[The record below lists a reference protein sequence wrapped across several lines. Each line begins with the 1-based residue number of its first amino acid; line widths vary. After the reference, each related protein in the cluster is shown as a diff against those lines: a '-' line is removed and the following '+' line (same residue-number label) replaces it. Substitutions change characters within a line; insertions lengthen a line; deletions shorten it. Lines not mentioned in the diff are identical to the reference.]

1 MLILQ
6 GMKLQTPKGF
16 RDFLPADALKRK
28 AVIDRIISVFER
40 FGFDPIETP
49 TIEYEETLQGKYG
62 EEERL
67 IYKFETS
74 GGDRLALKYDQ
85 TVPLARVVA
94 QWGPVGQQ
102 KLVLPFKRYQIQP
115 AFRGENTQ
123 KGRYR
128 EFLQCDADIVG
139 VSSPLADTE
148 ILSLAY
154 QVYKQLGLDVIIK
167 INDRSLLAE
176 FEPKHLSAIDK
187 LNKVGEAGV
196 IQELSQKGLSGA
208 EAAQTLSKIRN
219 MQPTPN
225 LAQVIADF
233 KAEGYPDNVL
243 QFDPTL
249 VRGLD
254 YYTGIILEVVQRSDP
269 NSSSL
274 CGGGRYDKMI
284 GKFTG
289 VDIPAIGFAIGF
301 DRTVEALEAN
311 NLLQPIA
318 TKTKA
323 LVALNSPDH
332 QSKALGVLS
341 QLRNAGINSE
351 IWLDS
356 TTKMEKQLK
365 YTDLK
370 GIQFVVIVGLL
381 DNEDPNQVIL
391 KDLHSRM
398 QETIN
403 ITDLV
408 EKINKPVIP
417 A

>member
-1 MLILQ
+1 
-6 GMKLQTPKGF
+6 MKLQTPKGF

-28 AVIDRIISVFER
+28 GVVDRIVSVFER

-49 TIEYEETLQGKYG
+49 TVEYEETLQGKYG
-62 EEERL
+62 EEEKL
-67 IYKFETS
+67 IYKFQTQ
-74 GGDRLALKYDQ
+74 GGDYLALKYDQ

-102 KLVLPFKRYQIQP
+102 KLILPFKRYQIQP

-139 VSSPLADTE
+139 VSSPVADAE

-154 QVYKQLGLDVIIK
+154 EIYHSLGLDIVIK

-176 FEPKHLSAIDK
+176 FDPKHLSAVDK
-187 LNKVGEAGV
+187 LNKIGIDGV
-196 IQELSQKGLSGA
+196 MKELQAKGLSGTD
-208 EAAQTLSKIRN
+208 AANALTKIKS
-219 MQPTPN
+219 MKPTPG
-225 LAQVIADF
+225 LQQVMEDF
-233 KAEGYPDNVL
+233 KAAGYPDNVL
-243 QFDPTL
+243 VFDPTL

-254 YYTGIILEVVQRSDP
+254 YYTGIIMEVVVRNDP

-311 NLLQPIA
+311 NLLKPIA
-318 TKTKA
+318 TKTQAMVAVGSANFLPKA
-323 LVALNSPDH
+323 LS
-332 QSKALGVLS
+332 VLS
-341 QLRNAGINSE
+341 QLRKGEMNAE
-351 IWLDS
+351 IWMDPTSKL
-356 TTKMEKQLK
+356 EKQLK
-365 YTDLK
+365 YTDAK
-370 GIQFVVIVGLL
+370 GIRFVVIAGLL
-381 DNEDPNQVIL
+381 ETELADEIVL
-391 KDLHSRM
+391 KDLHTRS
-398 QETIN
+398 QETIK
-403 ITDLV
+403 ITDLLG
-408 EKINKPVIP
+408 KIKNASVP
-417 A
+417 AQNLQ